1 MRGLRNERA
10 RARARLLLEAPLSG
24 ATDWPQLQEQTA
36 RYRRDAERWQA
47 EIASRSEDDQRIPE
61 TLDKA
66 LDSVA
71 RDYAAHLFGTARRRT
86 RIYDH

>member
-47 EIASRSEDDQRIPE
+47 EIASRSGDDQRIPS
-61 TLDKA
+61 A
-66 LDSVA
+66 LESVA
-71 RDYAAHLFGTARRRT
+71 RDYAAQLFGTARRRT